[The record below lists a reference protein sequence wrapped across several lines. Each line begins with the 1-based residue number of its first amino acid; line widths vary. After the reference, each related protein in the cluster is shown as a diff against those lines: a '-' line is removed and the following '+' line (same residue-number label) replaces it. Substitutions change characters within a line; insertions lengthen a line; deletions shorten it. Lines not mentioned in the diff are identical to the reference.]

1 MRRAIRRDGAGHQL
15 QVLYSAFPALRL
27 VPGLYSAWLRLWGS
41 RVGRAVYWTPQVKIT
56 DRGLLKVGDGVVFGH
71 RVVSIPKGVSTD
83 PAVLSKSA
91 GACSARSSPR

>member
-71 RVVSIPKGVSTD
+71 RVVSIPKGSTRIRQYSKG
-83 PAVLSKSA
+83 AV
-91 GACSARSSPR
+91 ACSARSSPR